1 MKTKYLFKAGRIS
14 SCIMVLWM
22 MSALSY
28 AADPTQ
34 QPLLSASDITYIGS
48 FALPRPGTGESSQS
62 FDYGGMGLAVS
73 EDGNSLYVGGHV
85 YNQSLGRVSIPN
97 PIGGTASLIQAPK
110 SVPGSVGSS
119 GTSTE
124 LAGALVYNG
133 RLIVQKRIPY
143 DNSGSG
149 PTHAVGNL
157 NISGFSS
164 FSRMSNLNSAQ
175 FGNGYMGIIPPEWR
189 SLLGGPA
196 FAGNSVMSINSL
208 CSNGPSFYVFNPDN
222 VGSGSI
228 PSIPLMY
235 FPLSNPLANPG
246 STNDLFSRADQYN
259 AGIVFPSG
267 TRSVLFWS
275 RHGYGRPTYKQDDG
289 CGGGQGEG
297 ARPYRRQITAFD
309 ANDLLAVKNGKKSP
323 YSIRPYAWWTVPGP
337 SDSCGKFSYS
347 GLAYDP
353 ISRRVFACLSYGSS
367 PRVHV
372 WQVKGASEDTSGI
385 VPKQNLSAPTNLRV
399 IR

>member
-1 MKTKYLFKAGRIS
+1 MKIFTYCMMILLIVS
-14 SCIMVLWM
+14 SLC
-22 MSALSY
+22 Y
-28 AADPTQ
+28 ADPTQ
-34 QPLLSASDITYIGS
+34 QPLLNSSDITYIGS
-48 FALPRPGTGESSQS
+48 FAVPQPGTGESSNS
-62 FDYGGMGLAVS
+62 FDWGGMGLAVS

-97 PIGGTASLIQAPK
+97 PIGGTASLIQSPK
-110 SVPGSVGSS
+110 SVPGSVGGG

-124 LAGALVYNG
+124 LSGALVYNG

-149 PTHAVGNL
+149 STHAAGNL

-164 FSRMSNLNSAQ
+164 FGRLSNIPSAQ
-175 FGNGYMGIIPPEWR
+175 FANGYMGIIPSEWQ

-196 FAGNSVMSINSL
+196 FTGNSVMSINSL

-228 PSIPLMY
+228 SSIPLMHFSY
-235 FPLSNPLANPG
+235 PDHMLANPG
-246 STNDLFSRADQYN
+246 SANDLFSRADQYN

-267 TRSVLFWS
+267 TRSVLFWA

-309 ANDLLAVKNGKKSP
+309 ANDLLAVKNG
-323 YSIRPYAWWTVPGP
+323 
-337 SDSCGKFSYS
+337 
-347 GLAYDP
+347 
-353 ISRRVFACLSYGSS
+353 
-367 PRVHV
+367 
-372 WQVKGASEDTSGI
+372 Q
-385 VPKQNLSAPTNLRV
+385 
-399 IR
+399 